1 MVQAEKNQQ
10 HTEQLPQGGIQA
22 WSVYLLRC
30 ADNTLYCGI
39 TTNLN
44 KRVRQHNG
52 ELVGGAKYTKVRQPC
67 ELVYSETSENRSTAS
82 KREYEIK
89 SLSKLQKEKLITSV
103 DQV

>member
-1 MVQAEKNQQ
+1 MN
-10 HTEQLPQGGIQA
+10 
-22 WSVYLLRC
+22 WSVYLLEC

-39 TTNLN
+39 TTNLE

-67 ELVYSETSENRSTAS
+67 KLAYSELAENRSVAS

-89 SLSKLQKEKLITSV
+89 KLTRRQKTALVAKNH
-103 DQV
+103 QGG